1 MICRLRIA
9 RLLLVLASGAFA
21 ASAVS
26 QDYPSKP
33 VRLIVPSNPGVPMD
47 MVARSIA
54 PSMTKAWGQPIIVE
68 NKPGA
73 NLVIGMEYVV
83 RQPADGY
90 HLLLVAVGSLAT
102 LPVSVKDLRFDPL
115 KDLPP
120 VIGLA
125 EDRYTFG
132 SSSSLQWKTFQELV
146 AHAKANPGKLNF
158 GASNNSVRMLAEAV
172 TRGTGMNVTYIPY
185 SQASAYLTAMVSGEV
200 HMGVLPTAV
209 VIPWGDKFRVLA
221 VSGSTR
227 QPPFMHVPTFA
238 ELGMPQIP
246 GTSYSINVAA
256 GTPKAVVDKV
266 YAAGTY
272 ALQQQEVRDQFVKM
286 NMVIVPETSEAA
298 AKKLADEA
306 RFYSDI
312 ARRIGLSPQ

>member
-1 MICRLRIA
+1 MNRNTRIA
-9 RLLLVLASGAFA
+9 GLLLWLAGAA
-21 ASAVS
+21 LAAGASA
-26 QDYPSKP
+26 QDYPNKP
-33 VRLIVPSNPGVPMD
+33 IRLIVPSNPGVPMD
-47 MVARSIA
+47 MVARTLA
-54 PSMTKAWGQPIIVE
+54 PSMIKAMGQPVIVE

-90 HLLLVAVGSLAT
+90 NLLLVAVGSLAT

-132 SSSSLQWKTFQELV
+132 SSSSLPWNTIQELV

-172 TRGTGMNVTYIPY
+172 TRGSGMNVVYIPY

-209 VIPWGDKFRVLA
+209 TIPWGDKFRVLA

-246 GTSYSINVAA
+246 GTSYSINVAT
-256 GTPKAVVDKV
+256 GTAKPVIDRV
-266 YAAGTY
+266 YAAGSY
-272 ALQQQEVRDQFVKM
+272 ALQQPEVRDQFVKM
-286 NMVIVPETSEAA
+286 NMVIVPETAEAA
-298 AKKLADEA
+298 ARKLADEA
-306 RFYSDI
+306 RFYADV
-312 ARRIGLSPQ
+312 ARRIGLTP

>member
-1 MICRLRIA
+1 MKPITRIA
-9 RLLLVLASGAFA
+9 GLLLSFAGAAFA
-21 ASAVS
+21 AGAVA
-26 QDYPSKP
+26 QDYPNKP
-33 VRLIVPSNPGVPMD
+33 IRFIVPSNPGVPMD
-47 MVARSIA
+47 MVARSVA
-54 PSMTKAWGQPIIVE
+54 PAMSKVLGQPIVVE

-73 NLVIGMEYVV
+73 NLMIGMEYVI
-83 RQPADGY
+83 RQPSDGY

-132 SSSSLQWKTFQELV
+132 SSSSLPWKTFQELV

-172 TRGTGMNVTYIPY
+172 TRGSGMNVAYIPY

-221 VSGSTR
+221 VSGSSR
-227 QPPFMHVPTFA
+227 QPPYMHVPTFA

-246 GTSYSINVAA
+246 GTSYAIHVAA
-256 GTPKAVVDKV
+256 GTPKAIIDKV
-266 YAAGTY
+266 FAAGMH
-272 ALQQQEVRDQFVKM
+272 AIQQQEVRDQFVKM
-286 NMVIVPETSEAA
+286 NMVVVPESSEVAA
-298 AKKLADEA
+298 RKLADEA
-306 RFYSDI
+306 RFYSDV
-312 ARRIGLSPQ
+312 ARRIGLTP